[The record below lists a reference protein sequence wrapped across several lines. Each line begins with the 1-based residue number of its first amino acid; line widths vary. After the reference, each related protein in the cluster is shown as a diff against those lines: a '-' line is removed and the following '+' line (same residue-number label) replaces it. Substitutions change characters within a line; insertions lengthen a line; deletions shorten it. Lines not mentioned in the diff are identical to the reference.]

1 VSRYQK
7 SKTNPDF
14 TEARDSEWQW
24 HQLGRVQVY
33 TSLQTDNHTSTPP
46 LCFFTGRMPF
56 LPPNRQRQSTEGN
69 TSQQKIVRK
78 KLITKTMY
86 ADKNEQGQRSME
98 KHTDNW
104 CLTQCRGI
112 LHIIIKTHVFLNKYV
127 FDFCITGD
135 QTSRHNYYL
144 VILNKQSWFKAQ
156 STTKKPQYQ
165 HSIHG
170 PNCLTTE
177 FNQSVTQFLRTKL
190 LTTFN

>member
-1 VSRYQK
+1 MASAGPCASQHLTPERQPHQHPTTLFFYRPDALPAAQPTA
-7 SKTNPDF
+7 SKH
-14 TEARDSEWQW
+14 W
-24 HQLGRVQVY
+24 
-33 TSLQTDNHTSTPP
+33 
-46 LCFFTGRMPF
+46 
-56 LPPNRQRQSTEGN
+56 RQYQSTEN
-69 TSQQKIVRK
+69 SKK

-86 ADKNEQGQRSME
+86 VDKNEQGQRSME

-135 QTSRHNYYL
+135 QTSRHNYNL
-144 VILNKQSWFKAQ
+144 VILNKLSWFKAQ